1 MSLVLGLPMQP
12 ARPHQPCPL
21 PIALHFITISV
32 TPTTTML
39 EKLIPQQLLSFNLNM
54 IYSQKH
60 TFSHL
65 YNEINFIQGF
75 SKIAVIL
82 FFSHVI

>member
-21 PIALHFITISV
+21 PIALYFITISV

-39 EKLIPQQLLSFNLNM
+39 EKLIPQQLLGFNLNM
-54 IYSQKH
+54 IYSQKY

-65 YNEINFIQGF
+65 YNKINFVQGS

-82 FFSHVI
+82 FFPM